1 MSCGVY
7 NGTEGGREA
16 EQDTEVVP
24 SVSNTNPPAVLFAT
38 SSVRKKRALYK
49 TQERVLEN
57 VNRMNVGICVI
68 ILIRKRD

>member
-38 SSVRKKRALYK
+38 SSVMKKRALF
-49 TQERVLEN
+49 V
-57 VNRMNVGICVI
+57 
-68 ILIRKRD
+68 